1 MKTVQIMEREFM
13 GSVVRQNHK
22 TKFFNATDLVKV
34 GNKYR
39 ENSGLSKKDLFQ
51 YFDNPSTKEF
61 VKKIMVKEKVADVKQ
76 TKRGKNGGTWVHP
89 LIIIDLA
96 MWLSPDF
103 KYEALKWIE
112 DSLLEFRDNSG
123 NSYNKM
129 SSALHRTYEFKEVH
143 YLIKEVAKRIKQ
155 VVGAE
160 DWNTATEKQLKDRDK
175 IHNNI
180 IYACK
185 FGVALKKNVRMAIE
199 DVYPDYLKNL
209 REVC

>member
-1 MKTVQIMEREFM
+1 MKTNQVMERKFM

-22 TKFFNATDLVKV
+22 DKFFNATDLVKI

-39 ENSGLSKKDLFQ
+39 ENIGLSKKDLYQ

-61 VKKIMVKEKVADVKQ
+61 IKKIMKKENVADVKQ
-76 TKRGKNGGTWVHP
+76 TKRGKSGGTWVHP
-89 LIIIDLA
+89 LIIIDIA

-112 DSLLEFRDNSG
+112 DKLTESRDYSG
-123 NSYNKM
+123 DSYKAM
-129 SSALHRTYEFKEVH
+129 SSALHKTYEFKEVH

-155 VVGAE
+155 VIGVE

-180 IYACK
+180 IYGCK

-209 REVC
+209 REV